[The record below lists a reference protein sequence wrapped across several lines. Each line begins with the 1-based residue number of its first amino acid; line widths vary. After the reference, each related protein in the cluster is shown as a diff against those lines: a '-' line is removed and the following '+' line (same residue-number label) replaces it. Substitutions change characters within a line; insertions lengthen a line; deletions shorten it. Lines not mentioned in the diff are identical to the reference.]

1 MENEV
6 VLLDTSILIE
16 YYRKKDKSKSVLV
29 HLFQTYSIFAI
40 SAVTHFEIYTGASN
54 DQIDFWNEFFQEI
67 TVLPF
72 NAEISREAADID
84 AALKKKRKQ
93 IAVPDLFIAATAI
106 YHNIPLVTLNKKH
119 FERVDQIQ
127 LVDQSN

>member
-16 YYRKKDKSKSVLV
+16 YYRKKDKSKSVLFG
-29 HLFQTYSIFAI
+29 LLQAPTIFAV
-40 SAVTHFEIYTGASN
+40 SAVIHFEIYTGSN
-54 DQIDFWNEFFQEI
+54 TEQSDFWNEFFQKI

-72 NAEISREAADID
+72 NAEISTEAANID

-93 IAVPDLFIAATAI
+93 IAIPDLFIAATAI
-106 YHNIPLVTLNKKH
+106 HHNIPLVTLNKNILKG
-119 FERVDQIQ
+119 
-127 LVDQSN
+127 LTKLS

>member
-1 MENEV
+1 MENEL

-16 YYRKKDKSKSVLV
+16 YYRKKDKSKTVLF
-29 HLFQTYSIFAI
+29 HLFHAYSIFAV
-40 SAVTHFEIYTGASN
+40 SAVTHFEIYTGSSN
-54 DQIDFWNEFFQEI
+54 EQIDFWNEFFQEI

-72 NAEISREAADID
+72 NAEVSKEAANID

-106 YHNIPLVTLNKKH
+106 HHNIPLVTLNKKH
-119 FERVDQIQ
+119 FERVDKIQ
-127 LVDQSN
+127 LVEQNN